1 MIYAISFC
9 STIFEVIFRSIA
21 GSSSFSTSKLTT
33 GVLLGKFSIS
43 FSSLAIIQS
52 IEESLIICSIRL
64 IGNFLSIGTYTAPNF
79 QIASIELINSKLL
92 SKYTPTL
99 LCLFN
104 SILFCNKYARK
115 LECLSS

>member
-9 STIFEVIFRSIA
+9 STIFGVIFCSIA
-21 GSSSFSTSKLTT
+21 TPSSFSTSKLTT
-33 GVLLGKFSIS
+33 GVLTSKFLIS

-79 QIASIELINSKLL
+79 QIASIELINSKLR

-99 LCLFN
+99 LCLLTN
-104 SILFCNKYARK
+104 ILLCNEYARK
-115 LECLSS
+115 LECSSS